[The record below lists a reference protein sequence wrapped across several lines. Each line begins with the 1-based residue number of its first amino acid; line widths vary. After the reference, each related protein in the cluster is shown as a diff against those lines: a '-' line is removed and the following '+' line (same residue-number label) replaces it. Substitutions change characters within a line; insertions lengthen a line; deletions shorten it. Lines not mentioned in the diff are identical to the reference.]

1 MRIEK
6 KQALNIDKV
15 RYEVKNVLKKFQEGY
30 SKRDVSTIDEFVN
43 ELFIKDK
50 NVFAVG
56 TGDDEWFF
64 GRDEVK
70 ELFESDWKYWGDFT
84 LDIQNPTI
92 STNGDVV
99 WITAQGHVKYE
110 FKDDK
115 ETYERYLKFIK
126 SYFDDSNEEFL
137 RMSQKEKLTTLNYI
151 LTHKMRDR
159 EQKERQYNWPVTFTG
174 ILIQQ
179 ERKWVFK
186 NIQFS
191 MTTPSMYPDIRF
203 NYEEEYKVKYS
214 KLKTKIKKFIQ
225 VNECKNALEIKKV
238 LEKFQTMYL
247 NDEIRINDIL
257 SDFFSLDE
265 DIRVIA
271 ADGAQYE
278 GLSQI
283 EKFASHHRKEWS
295 KMIINTDELVLCSH
309 GNISSFTI
317 NGIAK
322 KSLSENEACDKQVED
337 LKKIF
342 DVDACAKEKLFR
354 IQRNISIMQK
364 EVSKGENFV
373 WPFRLEGVMVK
384 RDSKWMIHCL
394 HFSYPFNWILEGKYD
409 VGVIE

>member
-1 MRIEK
+1 MSTEK
-6 KQALNIDKV
+6 KQALNIENIRDEIKD
-15 RYEVKNVLKKFQEGY
+15 VLKKFQEGY
-30 SKRDVSTIDEFVN
+30 SKRDVSIIDEFVN
-43 ELFIKDK
+43 ELIIKDE

-56 TGDDEWFF
+56 TGDNEWFF

-70 ELFESDWKYWGDFT
+70 ELFESDWKYWGDFI
-84 LDIQNPTI
+84 LDRQHPTI
-92 STNGDVV
+92 TTNGDVV
-99 WITAQGHVKYE
+99 WVTAQGHVKYE
-110 FKDDK
+110 FRDDK

-137 RMSQKEKLTTLNYI
+137 RMPQKEKLTILNYI

-159 EQKERQYNWPVTFTG
+159 EQKERRYNWPVTFTG
-174 ILIQQ
+174 VLIQQ

-203 NYEEEYKVKYS
+203 NHEEEYEVKYS
-214 KLKTKIKKFIQ
+214 KLKAKTKKFIQ
-225 VNECKNALEIKKV
+225 INKCKNAPEIKEI
-238 LEKFQTMYL
+238 LNKFKTVYL
-247 NDEIRINDIL
+247 NDEFRINDIL

-271 ADGAQYE
+271 ADGTKYE
-278 GLSQI
+278 GISQI
-283 EKFASHHRKEWS
+283 GDFVSHHRKEWN
-295 KMIINTDELVLCSH
+295 KMIINTDELILSSH
-309 GNISSFTI
+309 GNISLFII

-322 KSLSENEACDKQVED
+322 KSLSEKEACDKQVKD
-337 LKKIF
+337 IKKIF

-384 RDSKWMIHCL
+384 RDSKWLIHSL
-394 HFSYPFNWILEGKYD
+394 HFSYPFNWILEGKYN
-409 VGVIE
+409 VEVIE